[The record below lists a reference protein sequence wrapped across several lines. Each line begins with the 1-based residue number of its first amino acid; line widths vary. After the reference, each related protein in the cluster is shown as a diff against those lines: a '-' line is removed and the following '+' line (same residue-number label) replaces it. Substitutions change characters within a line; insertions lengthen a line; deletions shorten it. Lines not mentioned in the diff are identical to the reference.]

1 MTTKHFNERINRL
14 KELGLKR
21 TEIVNII
28 KKGMLFLYNNPHM
41 ENTAILVKE
50 LKERFYCEDG
60 SVGEDIWLITR
71 DGRLTTTMLRPRN
84 RPKTTEYFKGID
96 SIVIAC

>member
-50 LKERFYCEDG
+50 LKERFYCYDG
-60 SVGEDIWLITR
+60 SKGEDVWLITQ

-84 RPKTTEYFKGID
+84 RPKTPDYFKNID
-96 SIVIAC
+96 NVVIAC

>member
-28 KKGMLFLYNNPHM
+28 KKGMLFLYNNPHIYISSSSSA
-41 ENTAILVKE
+41 TTKQ
-50 LKERFYCEDG
+50 RFYCEDG

>member
-1 MTTKHFNERINRL
+1 M
-14 KELGLKR
+14 
-21 TEIVNII
+21 NII